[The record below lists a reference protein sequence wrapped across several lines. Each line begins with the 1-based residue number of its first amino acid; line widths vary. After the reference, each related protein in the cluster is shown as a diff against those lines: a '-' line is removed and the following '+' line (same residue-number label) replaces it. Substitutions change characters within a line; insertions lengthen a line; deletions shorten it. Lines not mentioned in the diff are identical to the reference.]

1 MAIQTAPIS
10 ARTAMIEQILTLYH
24 QLVPADKAL
33 VDTITQVFTSATQK
47 AKAGLL
53 EAMKA
58 EADGLPPRAVEQ
70 WLETQ
75 EQPR

>member
-58 EADGLPPRAVEQ
+58 EAPRAVEQ